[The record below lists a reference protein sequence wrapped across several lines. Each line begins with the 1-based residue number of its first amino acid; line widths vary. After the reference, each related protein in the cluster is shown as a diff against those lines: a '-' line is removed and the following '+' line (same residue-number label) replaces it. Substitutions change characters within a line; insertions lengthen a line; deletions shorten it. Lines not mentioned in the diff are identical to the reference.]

1 MKVWKIAIM
10 MVLVASFMIISV
22 TSSVGLITW
31 ILPNSTSTATLAI
44 GGTINLTVNQS
55 NVNGAANATN
65 MSFYWKNATGGY
77 NLIGTNVSLAPV
89 GDSGQGR
96 VNATWTFNWNTITLG
111 PSDAEGSYTL
121 LASATN
127 NTTQIIEN
135 QTITL
140 VEIDNTLPI
149 VSVDNAEGTK
159 VLKSGTITCTAT
171 NTRSVTRIEFGT
183 SGTDGPYPNQ
193 YTSSTIPAVTYASD
207 KVTFTPN
214 LGDPPEGSVYA
225 RCVVSDGT
233 NSTTS
238 SAVNLIIDQQK
249 SSSGT
254 AVGVE
259 IGTQVAQQQ
268 QKNNTLR
275 NVGIGFIAV
284 AVGYMFL
291 RGKKK

>member
-140 VEIDNTLPI
+140 VEIGSEKRNDNVHGNKYTLCYKNRI
-149 VSVDNAEGTK
+149 RYIWNRWSVS
-159 VLKSGTITCTAT
+159 
-171 NTRSVTRIEFGT
+171 
-183 SGTDGPYPNQ
+183 
-193 YTSSTIPAVTYASD
+193 
-207 KVTFTPN
+207 
-214 LGDPPEGSVYA
+214 
-225 RCVVSDGT
+225 
-233 NSTTS
+233 
-238 SAVNLIIDQQK
+238 
-249 SSSGT
+249 
-254 AVGVE
+254 
-259 IGTQVAQQQ
+259 
-268 QKNNTLR
+268 
-275 NVGIGFIAV
+275 
-284 AVGYMFL
+284 
-291 RGKKK
+291 

>member
-1 MKVWKIAIM
+1 MKVWKISIM

-149 VSVDNAEGTK
+149 DSVDNAEGTK

-183 SGTDGPYPNQ
+183 SGTDGPYHNQ

-207 KVTFTPN
+207 KV
-214 LGDPPEGSVYA
+214 
-225 RCVVSDGT
+225 
-233 NSTTS
+233 
-238 SAVNLIIDQQK
+238 
-249 SSSGT
+249 
-254 AVGVE
+254 
-259 IGTQVAQQQ
+259 
-268 QKNNTLR
+268 
-275 NVGIGFIAV
+275 
-284 AVGYMFL
+284 
-291 RGKKK
+291 